1 MPLLHCVKALR
12 FLICHWIDNRA
23 DILTTKLGIYSYGL
37 IDVGTAMDHLT
48 AGNSSFPMRTNSDDK
63 TIN

>member
-1 MPLLHCVKALR
+1 
-12 FLICHWIDNRA
+12 
-23 DILTTKLGIYSYGL
+23 LTTKLGIYSYGL